1 MRDLGLAQ
9 AILYP
14 LITMEFLIVFI
25 MYTFFPSKVQH
36 THTLD
41 AILGAFFLFNA
52 ISFFLYIFE
61 VDQGLI
67 EAAGFYIDIVAA
79 LVGAVYVMNIMRNAH
94 FHKNPN

>member
-1 MRDLGLAQ
+1 MSDLGLAQ

-36 THTLD
+36 THALD
-41 AILGAFFLFNA
+41 AILGTFFLFNA

-67 EAAGFYIDIVAA
+67 EVAGFYIDIVSA
-79 LVGAVYVMNIMRNAH
+79 LIGAVYVMNITRNAH